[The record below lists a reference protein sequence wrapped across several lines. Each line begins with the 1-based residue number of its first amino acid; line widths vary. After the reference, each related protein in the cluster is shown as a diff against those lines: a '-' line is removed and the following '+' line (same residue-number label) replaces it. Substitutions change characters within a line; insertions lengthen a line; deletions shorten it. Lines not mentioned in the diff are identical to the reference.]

1 MLFPSLETD
10 ITTNGIHMEPDTND
24 LYVLKKCIVWLER
37 HTRTYPCFDSETMKL
52 LCWLLGSEMQELGK
66 FLLSQVERENRIRFE
81 EEFSE
86 TELDT
91 YDFSKE
97 MIKLLRESKSV
108 TKYRFWTQT
117 SRLLK
122 KKLVSQKIQIKS
134 EIEKNIIA
142 LKKLFDL
149 SDMEAELCTFMFIAN
164 TYSNAEEYF
173 FSHIECHKFS
183 GQKYL
188 ANILGVSKKELH
200 TMIYGKLTKIGL
212 YEVDKWGISAENE
225 LLNLIQN
232 PSDQNITKKFYEPVP
247 KGTVSLNTFLIG
259 KDHTTHILNLLQ
271 TKAKSPTQILL
282 YGPPGTGKTSFA
294 YSLLA
299 QLNIPSYEIVRGE
312 ENTTKH
318 RRASIIACLN
328 TTNFNHGS
336 IVLVDEADNLL
347 NTQNSWFMNGETQDK
362 GWLNHLL
369 DQQGTRMIWITN
381 RIDSIEDSVLRR
393 FAFSLAFKSFNQS
406 QRVLLWDSILRKNQC
421 KTYCS
426 QTDINNFAKKYD
438 VNAGVIDIAIRK
450 AKENYISSKI
460 HFLNTIEMTLKSYQT
475 LVNNGE
481 ELTNKDAIEKN
492 YSLDGLNVDG
502 DLNAMFNQLE
512 SFDTYLRTEKQHH
525 MMNMNLLFYGPSGTG
540 KSELARYM
548 ANRLDRKI
556 ICKRI
561 SDLQSKYVGEGEKN
575 IKRAF
580 QEAES
585 EEAVLIIDEA
595 DSLLFSRD
603 RAKHSWEISFTN
615 EFLTQM
621 ERYKGILVCTTNR
634 LDDLDAASLRRFN
647 HKIGFDYLTSKGN
660 LLFYDLLLQ
669 PLCSDKIDPL
679 SIKELKQTKNL
690 APGDFKLVRNR
701 YSFHPK
707 NEIKHAI
714 LIDSL
719 KNEARLKTNHGQI
732 KRIGF

>member
-10 ITTNGIHMEPDTND
+10 INTSGIHMNPDTND
-24 LYVLKKCIVWLER
+24 LYVLKKCIIWLHR
-37 HTRTYPCFDSETMKL
+37 HIRRYPCFDSETLKL
-52 LCWLLGSEMQELGK
+52 LCWLLGTEMQELGK
-66 FLLSQVERENRIRFE
+66 FLLSQFEIDNRIRFE
-81 EEFSE
+81 EEIAE
-86 TELDT
+86 TALDP
-91 YDFSKE
+91 YDFSQL

-108 TKYRFWTQT
+108 TNCRFWQHA

-122 KKLVSQKIQIKS
+122 KKLASQQFQKKS

-142 LKKLFDL
+142 LRNLFELNDK
-149 SDMEAELCTFMFIAN
+149 ETELCTFMFVAN
-164 TYSNAEEYF
+164 TYSYAEEYF
-173 FSHIECHKFS
+173 ISHIECHRFA

-188 ANILGVSKKELH
+188 ANILGVNKKELH
-200 TMIYGKLTKIGL
+200 TTIYGKLTKIGL
-212 YEVDKWGISAENE
+212 YEVDKWGISPENE
-225 LLNLIQN
+225 FLNLIQN
-232 PSDQNITKKFYEPVP
+232 PSDQNFTKKFYEPVP
-247 KGTVSLNTFLIG
+247 KSTVSLNNFLIE
-259 KDHTTHILNLLQ
+259 KDHTGHILNLFK
-271 TKAKSPTQILL
+271 TKANSPTHILL

-294 YSLLA
+294 YSLLDQIKTPA
-299 QLNIPSYEIVRGE
+299 YEIARGE
-312 ENTTKH
+312 DNTTKH
-318 RRASIIACLN
+318 RRASIIACL
-328 TTNFNHGS
+328 TSTNFNQCS

-347 NTQNSWFMNGETQDK
+347 NTQNSWLMNGETQDK

-369 DQQGTRMIWITN
+369 DQPGTRMIWVTN

-393 FAFSLAFKSFNQS
+393 FAFSLPFKPFNQS
-406 QRVLLWDSILRKNQC
+406 QRVLLWDSILRKNKC

-426 QTDINNFAKKYD
+426 QAEIINFAKKYD
-438 VNAGVIDIAIRK
+438 VNAGVIDLATRK
-450 AKENYISSKI
+450 AIENAPSSKI
-460 HFLNTIEMTLKSYQT
+460 NFLNTVKMTLESHQT

-492 YSLDGLNVDG
+492 YSIDGLNVDG
-502 DLNAMFNQLE
+502 DLNAMFKQLE
-512 SFDTYLRTEKQHH
+512 TFDAYLRNEKQHH
-525 MMNMNLLFYGPSGTG
+525 IMNMNLLFYGPSGTG

-585 EEAVLIIDEA
+585 EEAVFIIDEA

-621 ERYKGILVCTTNR
+621 ERYRGILVCTTNR
-634 LDDLDAASLRRFN
+634 LDDLDIASLRRFN
-647 HKIGFDYLTSKGN
+647 HKIGFEYLTAKGN
-660 LLFYDLLLQ
+660 LLFYDLLLK
-669 PLCSDKIDPL
+669 PLCTDMIDSSSL
-679 SIKELKQTKNL
+679 KELKQTENL

-707 NEIKHAI
+707 NDIKHA
-714 LIDSL
+714 
-719 KNEARLKTNHGQI
+719 
-732 KRIGF
+732 